1 MKINNLTVYVKNYT
15 KIFKDWVESRTPVPN
30 YKKKKNKIVDIL
42 LRISIRGVSSL
53 IAIQIFNK
61 VKDIPYFQNYI
72 SYILI
77 ALFVYFFIQ
86 ENN

>member
-1 MKINNLTVYVKNYT
+1 MILIEGDFRSLIRNTLERIIEQK
-15 KIFKDWVESRTPVPN
+15 F
-30 YKKKKNKIVDIL
+30 KKKKNKIVDIL